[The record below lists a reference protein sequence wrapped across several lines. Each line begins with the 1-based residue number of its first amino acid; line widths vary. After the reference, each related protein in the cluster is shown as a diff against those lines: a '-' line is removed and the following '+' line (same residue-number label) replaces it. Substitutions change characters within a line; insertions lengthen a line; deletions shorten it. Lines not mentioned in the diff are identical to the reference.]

1 MTLAGQGDSHLAIE
15 LRGSSGDV
23 GSSRYSVRAVV
34 VAVGSTTTFVP
45 MGTWS

>member
-1 MTLAGQGDSHLAIE
+1 MVTLFLSTANNDDWIAKT
-15 LRGSSGDV
+15 SGDV
-23 GSSRYSVRAVV
+23 GSDRYCVGAVG